1 MVPCWV
7 MIMPTDIGDGNLTMA
22 KSKAVWKQRVT
33 EDVRETILSLEQTSL
48 VSYTGRYVSGKG
60 GRGTVVAVAV
70 SVVAVGGG
78 EGRGG
83 GL

>member
-1 MVPCWV
+1 

-60 GRGTVVAVAV
+60 GRGTTVE
-70 SVVAVGGG
+70 SYGGCG
-78 EGRGG
+78 SARGGRG
-83 GL
+83 LV